1 MSIQLEIRAAVL
13 GFASGS
19 RAVAPI
25 AVESWFVE
33 TGRMQGMQL
42 PAKLLRRRPVA
53 YALLLGALGEM
64 GVDQLPFTPE
74 RTQRRSV
81 AGRATSG
88 AICGAV
94 LFSSERRQPLVGA
107 AIGAATAILGTYTLF
122 MARRG
127 VASRGLADPIV
138 GLCEDIAVVGAS
150 VAALAGGASVP
161 RGRRSWLRKT

>member
-1 MSIQLEIRAAVL
+1 MLIQLEIRAAVL
-13 GFASGS
+13 GFASGG
-19 RAVAPI
+19 RAVAPL

-42 PAKLLRRRPVA
+42 PAKLLRRKPVA

-64 GVDQLPFTPE
+64 GVDKLPFTPD
-74 RTQRRSV
+74 RTQGGSV

-94 LFSSERRQPLVGA
+94 LFSSERRQPFVGA
-107 AIGAATAILGTYTLF
+107 AIGAVTAILGAYTLF
-122 MARRG
+122 VARRE

-150 VAALAGGASVP
+150 VAALAGTGAAPV
-161 RGRRSWLRKT
+161 RRRSWLRKT